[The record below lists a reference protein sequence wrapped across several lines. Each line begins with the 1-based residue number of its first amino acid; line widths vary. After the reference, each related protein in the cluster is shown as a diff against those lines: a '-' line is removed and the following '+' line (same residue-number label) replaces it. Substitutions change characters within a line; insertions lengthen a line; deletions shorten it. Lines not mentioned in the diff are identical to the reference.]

1 MALFIWG
8 FLVNRKR
15 AWRTDGGTG
24 AFGAGAM
31 SLAITSTAVNFVE
44 VREDNL
50 SWLQNLTWALV
61 LWQSWLGFWW
71 WVGSGM
77 GIGEVQVRSEVQRF
91 WVVAYLFAGYHGE
104 GRTQESSTREERT
117 QTTSRR
123 RRTTEP
129 ISPRRRNRDS
139 NLQRPR
145 RTRSRNTREHY
156 PTDHKPCPTSR
167 GASSSRRDRDAAH
180 LFKRTR
186 SRATGPARTKP
197 RPPRPSSQNIHHG
210 IHILRCIAAST

>member
-31 SLAITSTAVNFVE
+31 ALAITSTAVNFVE

-77 GIGEVQVRSEVQRF
+77 GIGEVQVRLPSFCLACRF
-91 WVVAYLFAGYHGE
+91 FWSVCLRPGIGYHGE
-104 GRTQESSTREERT
+104 RGAPENPAREER
-117 QTTSRR
+117 
-123 RRTTEP
+123 
-129 ISPRRRNRDS
+129 
-139 NLQRPR
+139 
-145 RTRSRNTREHY
+145 
-156 PTDHKPCPTSR
+156 
-167 GASSSRRDRDAAH
+167 A
-180 LFKRTR
+180 
-186 SRATGPARTKP
+186 
-197 RPPRPSSQNIHHG
+197 
-210 IHILRCIAAST
+210 